1 MQYTGESF
9 SEGLQNIASNIT
21 SDSGDGKAVDRR
33 EIFPTRHSFEI
44 SHKDR
49 VDNMLSQ
56 WWLSALKI
64 INLRVAR
71 MSSNKINH
79 YILYALVFL
88 LLVFVLSVL
97 NIL

>member
-1 MQYTGESF
+1 
-9 SEGLQNIASNIT
+9 
-21 SDSGDGKAVDRR
+21 
-33 EIFPTRHSFEI
+33 
-44 SHKDR
+44 
-49 VDNMLSQ
+49 MLSQ

-79 YILYALVFL
+79 YILYALVLL